1 MPETATLPALRL
13 VGSDALVA
21 ARKPPHNIEA
31 EQALLGSILVNN
43 VVYEKVGEISQPA
56 HFYDP
61 VHGRIYEAIAT
72 LINRG
77 QIADPKTLR
86 GLFESDPA
94 LTPLGGAQYLA
105 DLAASVI
112 TIINAED
119 YAQLIRDHYL
129 RRQLITLGEDVVND
143 AFRHDLDKPA
153 TAQIEA
159 TEHRLFEL
167 AKTGELDRGFVK
179 LERSLV
185 SSIRMA
191 EEAFRRDS
199 HVTGVTTGLRDLDRK
214 LGGLQRSDLI
224 ILAGRPS
231 MGKAQ
236 PLDARIKTTTG
247 WKTMGELKLG
257 DALASIDGR
266 ASRVV
271 GLYPQGRK
279 TIYRITFSDGR
290 TTEACADHLWRI
302 YYRDWENSRVLSTT
316 QLIEMLKRK
325 RYQNRLW
332 IDHCSGH
339 FGHSNELPIDAW
351 VLGALLGDGC
361 LKGTTAR
368 FSTASPEMLA
378 TLTTRLG
385 EQFYLRAAG
394 GYDWSITQ
402 SAGRVRTGHQGVGPN
417 PLKEALIEL
426 DLWDRGSEKKF
437 VPDTY
442 LNANRQ
448 VRLELLRGLLDT
460 DGWVEKGGSIR
471 FSSTSEKLALDVVE
485 LARSL
490 GGWATLVRKSTS
502 YKYKGIKKN
511 GRPSWMVNI
520 YHPQPS
526 ELFTLP
532 EKRARLGKTIQRHR
546 MQVIRDISVSRKAEA
561 QCIAVSHPEKL
572 YITDNYVVTHNTALA
587 TNIAFSAA
595 RKFHDSAGKEGAAV
609 AFFSLEMSSEQL
621 ATRLLGEHASVPSD
635 KIRRGEI
642 KTEDFAKFVEASKM
656 LAAAPLYI
664 DDTPGLSVASL
675 RTRAR
680 RLKRM
685 VPHIGVIV
693 IDYLQL
699 LRGSARREE
708 NRVQEVSEITRGL
721 KALAK
726 ELDVPV
732 LALSQLSRAVEARED
747 KKPQLA
753 DLRESGSIEQD
764 ADVVMFVYREEYYHA
779 RSEPTRRQDEPE
791 EKYNTR
797 HQRWME
803 RGEEIRNIAEVLI
816 AKQRHGPIGTVE
828 LHFDGPFT
836 RFSDLER
843 RFNEPAEGSPF

>member
-1 MPETATLPALRL
+1 MPELATLPALRV
-13 VGSDALVA
+13 VGSDPLA
-21 ARKPPHNIEA
+21 ASRKPPHNIEA

-43 VVYEKVGEISQPA
+43 VVYERVGEISQPA

-61 VHGRIYEAIAT
+61 VHGRIYEAIAI

-94 LTPLGGAQYLA
+94 LAPLGGAQYLA

-119 YAQLIRDHYL
+119 YAQLIRDLYL
-129 RRQLITLGEDVVND
+129 RRQLITLGEDVVNE

-153 TAQIEA
+153 VHQIEA
-159 TEHRLFEL
+159 TEQRLFEL

-214 LGGLQRSDLI
+214 LGGLQKSDLV

-231 MGKAQ
+231 MGK
-236 PLDARIKTTTG
+236 
-247 WKTMGELKLG
+247 
-257 DALASIDGR
+257 
-266 ASRVV
+266 
-271 GLYPQGRK
+271 
-279 TIYRITFSDGR
+279 
-290 TTEACADHLWRI
+290 
-302 YYRDWENSRVLSTT
+302 
-316 QLIEMLKRK
+316 
-325 RYQNRLW
+325 
-332 IDHCSGH
+332 
-339 FGHSNELPIDAW
+339 
-351 VLGALLGDGC
+351 
-361 LKGTTAR
+361 
-368 FSTASPEMLA
+368 
-378 TLTTRLG
+378 
-385 EQFYLRAAG
+385 
-394 GYDWSITQ
+394 
-402 SAGRVRTGHQGVGPN
+402 
-417 PLKEALIEL
+417 
-426 DLWDRGSEKKF
+426 
-437 VPDTY
+437 
-442 LNANRQ
+442 
-448 VRLELLRGLLDT
+448 
-460 DGWVEKGGSIR
+460 
-471 FSSTSEKLALDVVE
+471 
-485 LARSL
+485 
-490 GGWATLVRKSTS
+490 
-502 YKYKGIKKN
+502 
-511 GRPSWMVNI
+511 
-520 YHPQPS
+520 
-526 ELFTLP
+526 
-532 EKRARLGKTIQRHR
+532 
-546 MQVIRDISVSRKAEA
+546 
-561 QCIAVSHPEKL
+561 
-572 YITDNYVVTHNTALA
+572 TALA
-587 TNIAFSAA
+587 TNIAFNAA
-595 RKFHDSAGKEGAAV
+595 RKFHDSVGKEGAGIG
-609 AFFSLEMSSEQL
+609 FFSLEMSSEQL
-621 ATRLLGEHASVPSD
+621 ATRLLGEHAGVPSD

-656 LAAAPLYI
+656 LAHAPLYI
-664 DDTPGLSVASL
+664 DDTPGLTVAAL

-685 VPHIGVIV
+685 VPHIGMIV

-699 LRGSARREE
+699 LRGTSRRDD
-708 NRVQEVSEITRGL
+708 NRVQEVSEITRSL

-779 RSEPTRRQDEPE
+779 RSEPTRRQDEAE

-843 RFNEPAEGSPF
+843 RFNEPAEGAPF